1 MFISL
6 EYEYSAVIDGVYV
19 DVEET
24 GNFTILFKIMVCIK
38 IKILISSDF

>member
-6 EYEYSAVIDGVYV
+6 EYSAVIDEVYIT
-19 DVEET
+19 VEET
-24 GNFTILFKIMVCIK
+24 GNFTIRFKIMVCFK